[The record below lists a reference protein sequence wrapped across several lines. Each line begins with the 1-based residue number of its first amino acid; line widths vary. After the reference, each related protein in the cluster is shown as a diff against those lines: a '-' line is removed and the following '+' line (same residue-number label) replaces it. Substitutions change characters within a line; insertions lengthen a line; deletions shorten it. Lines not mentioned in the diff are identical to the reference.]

1 LCSLVT
7 ILPDYLYRTRV
18 QGKALG
24 VDITFFSIWYEL
36 RWGITAC
43 AVLTISLITTIFYYH
58 PSTTA
63 VTSFF
68 RTVTILPE
76 AGGRV
81 AEIKVRTGDLVEA
94 GQPLFTLDASAQ
106 ESAAETARR
115 RIAEVE
121 AALAV
126 AEDQLA
132 AAEGTVRQAEGSL
145 DQARTELERK
155 QTLAERSPDV
165 VAGQELDR
173 LINLVESRTGA
184 LRAASAS
191 RDAVQTEID
200 TLLPAQRASAEAALA
215 EAEVALSKT
224 VVRAG
229 ISGRVEQFQLREG
242 DFVSP
247 VLRPAGLLVP
257 EDHLDGIFTAG
268 FGQISA
274 QVLEPG
280 MVAEITCASMPF
292 TVVPMV
298 VVSKQDVLASGQFRP
313 TDQLRDVQEVVRPGT
328 VMVTM
333 EPLFEGGTTGIPAGS
348 TCIANAY
355 TNFGDQLENGD
366 LSTAQFVFYHVVD
379 TVGVVHAAMLRIQAI
394 MLPVRTLVLSGH

>member
-1 LCSLVT
+1 
-7 ILPDYLYRTRV
+7 
-18 QGKALG
+18 GKALG

-81 AEIKVRTGDLVEA
+81 AEIKVRTGDLVAA

-247 VLRPAGLLVP
+247 VL
-257 EDHLDGIFTAG
+257 
-268 FGQISA
+268 
-274 QVLEPG
+274 
-280 MVAEITCASMPF
+280 
-292 TVVPMV
+292 
-298 VVSKQDVLASGQFRP
+298 
-313 TDQLRDVQEVVRPGT
+313 
-328 VMVTM
+328 
-333 EPLFEGGTTGIPAGS
+333 
-348 TCIANAY
+348 
-355 TNFGDQLENGD
+355 
-366 LSTAQFVFYHVVD
+366 
-379 TVGVVHAAMLRIQAI
+379 
-394 MLPVRTLVLSGH
+394 